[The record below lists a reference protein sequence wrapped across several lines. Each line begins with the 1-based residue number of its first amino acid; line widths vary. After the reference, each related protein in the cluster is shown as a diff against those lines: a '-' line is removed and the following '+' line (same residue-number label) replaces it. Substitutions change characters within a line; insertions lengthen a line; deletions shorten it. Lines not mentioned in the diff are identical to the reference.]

1 MSTTDNFRLLKQKIT
16 IYLNTILTLETKVEK
31 LRKEKSDLVI
41 TADDLS
47 KSNKKLRIRL
57 HKLEEEVQQLRTA
70 EGS

>member
-31 LRKEKSDLVI
+31 LRKEKSDLVN
-41 TADDLS
+41 TTEDLS
-47 KSNKKLRIRL
+47 KSNKKLRIKL

-70 EGS
+70 EGN

>member
-31 LRKEKSDLVI
+31 LRKERSDLVN
-41 TADDLS
+41 TTEDLS
-47 KSNKKLRIRL
+47 KSNKKLRIKL

-70 EGS
+70 EGN

>member
-31 LRKEKSDLVI
+31 LRKEKSDLVN
-41 TADDLS
+41 TTDDLS
-47 KSNKKLRIRL
+47 KSNKKLRIKL

-70 EGS
+70 EGN

>member
-31 LRKEKSDLVI
+31 LRKDKSDLVN
-41 TADDLS
+41 TTEDLS
-47 KSNKKLRIRL
+47 KSNKKLRIKL

-70 EGS
+70 EGN